1 MMSRATIRLAP
12 ALGLALLTAL
22 TVGEASA
29 AETVAFPPAAT
40 ACVTHGPVLL
50 GRGAAPRRA
59 IRLQLETEAHRSW
72 TQVVLTRV
80 HARTLSTSGK
90 WIANDSRTQFLGAF
104 TSGAPAHGRMPIVL
118 HLRIPGASKT
128 ISRNLQRVRISGFV
142 DTLNGGVTRTTL
154 KPGGTRA
161 ADAALLANVSG
172 TGGVANDH
180 LPRQALGI
188 GASWRVVNCD
198 AIDDTP
204 ARETRTYTLRSVDH
218 GVMVASYSDVVTLD
232 PAHVDLGTSASAG
245 GVVHLHLVAVQGTA
259 TGTVRL
265 PLAHFVAEQQRT
277 TTSLK
282 VVFRVSPATGKSIL
296 VHTTIVDHE
305 LVQLPS

>member
-1 MMSRATIRLAP
+1 MMSRVAIQ
-12 ALGLALLTAL
+12 LALALAMVAAL
-22 TVGEASA
+22 TVGEAGA
-29 AETVAFPPAAT
+29 AGTVAFPPAAT
-40 ACVTHGPVLL
+40 ACVTQGPVLL
-50 GRGAAPRRA
+50 GRGAAPRKP
-59 IRLQLETEAHRSW
+59 IRLRLDTEAHRSW
-72 TQVVLTRV
+72 TQVMLTRV

-90 WIANDSRTQFLGAF
+90 WIANDTKTQFLGAF
-104 TSGAPAHGRMPIVL
+104 TSGAPTHGHLPIVL
-118 HLRIPGASKT
+118 HVRIPGAPTT

-142 DTLNGGVTRTTL
+142 DTLNGGVTRATVA
-154 KPGGTRA
+154 PGGTRA
-161 ADAALLANVSG
+161 ADAALLASLSG

-180 LPRQALGI
+180 LPRQALGS

-204 ARETRTYTLRSVDH
+204 ARETRTYTLRSVEH
-218 GVMVASYSDVVTLD
+218 GVMVASYRDVVTLD
-232 PAHVDLGTSASAG
+232 PAHLDLGTSTSAA
-245 GVVHLHLVAVQGTA
+245 GVVHLHLVDLHGTA

-282 VVFRVSPATGKSIL
+282 VVFRVSPATGKSVL